1 MPAQSLK
8 AYSNLRPF
16 GARIGLSGYS
26 EWNRAAGS
34 LVFCARASRS
44 PAHRIDCDGT
54 SGAAALFVSHDIRH
68 LVERDAAVFSS
79 SSSGH
84 HPHPIMKKR
93 FFCLLTIEA
102 G

>member
-8 AYSNLRPF
+8 AYSDLRPF
-16 GARIGLSGYS
+16 GARIGLSGDS

-34 LVFCARASRS
+34 LVFCAGASRS

-54 SGAAALFVSHDIRH
+54 WGAAALFVSHDIRD
-68 LVERDAAVFSS
+68 LVERDAVVFSS

-84 HPHPIMKKR
+84 HPHRIMKER
-93 FFCLLTIEA
+93 FFCLLTSEA